1 MNLFEIMGPNKTE
14 NLGTVGIDQKNESS
28 PMTGGQLARFLVASA
43 LLAAALVAIYSS
55 SRKGLLY
62 LGLGAYLVASYFI
75 KAKPNT
81 SDLGMLGGLVDHP
94 FKYTDDVNRALLFLK
109 IALAPGKF
117 VSRSIVDGFRAV
129 RGRRGVPENPS

>member
-1 MNLFEIMGPNKTE
+1 MSLLELLGPKKTE
-14 NLGTVGIDQKNESS
+14 NLGTLELDKNNKPA
-28 PMTGGQLARFLVASA
+28 PMTGGRLAKFLLALA

-117 VSRSIVDGFRAV
+117 VSRSIVDGFRAG

>member
-43 LLAAALVAIYSS
+43 LLAAALVVIYSS

-117 VSRSIVDGFRAV
+117 VSRSIVDGFRAG